1 MTSTPQS
8 TPSRT
13 ARWFGSAR
21 WMRWATLLAIGILV
35 TAVGVGLPRGV
46 PMLGWYENW
55 LRDGRISLFGQKSEP
70 RTDIAVLAIK
80 EQTLDVLPY
89 RSPIDRAFLADVLR
103 FLQQAK
109 VRGVVIDILFDKA
122 TEPAKDAALRQIM
135 LHFPVPLVVAWGDVG
150 AEITEQQHAFMTAYL
165 DGIGKG
171 YGNLVRDQ
179 DGFVRQLNARQQGA
193 QDALPTLPAAMAE
206 ALGVP
211 PPKANQSLDYL
222 LDKADGTPAIPSFP
236 AEFVVPRKDGGP
248 AVLPPAFFTG
258 KIVLIGAD
266 LLGQDRFHT
275 PLSAGLGLAEG
286 DRPGVMVHAQSLAQ
300 ILDGRHLKE
309 SGLGTEIVLVALASA
324 LGLGLATLD
333 VSLWVR
339 LGGAVFG
346 LMSIWLVLV
355 LAYPWGGY
363 LLPVISPGV
372 GFLVAVTAT
381 SFYQQRRYLQER
393 TFIRGALS
401 RYVAEGVVSQLEAE
415 PWRLKLGGER
425 RELTF
430 LFTDIAGFT
439 TLSETAEPTVLVA
452 ALNAYLDGASQVV
465 KAHNGTIDKYIGDAL
480 VAYFGAF
487 SDDGKHPAEAVACAL
502 AIDAFAERFALEQRQ
517 KGLAFGMTR
526 VGVNSG
532 SAIIGNF
539 GGEERMDY
547 TAIGDTV
554 NTASRLEG
562 ANKYLGT
569 RVCAAAST
577 AAHCPDQPF
586 RPAARLFVKGRH
598 ESIDVLE
605 PLGAAHP
612 ALTYRDAYAAAY
624 AMLQRGEPAARDA
637 FERLRALA
645 PDDALIRLHVERIA
659 AGASGVEIEL
669 EGK

>member
-1 MTSTPQS
+1 MTSVSQS
-8 TPSRT
+8 LSGR
-13 ARWFGSAR
+13 ARRWFGSPRLTR
-21 WMRWATLLAIGILV
+21 WSTLLAIGFIV
-35 TAVGVGLPRGV
+35 TAVGVALPRGV

-55 LRDGRISLFGQKSEP
+55 LRDGRISFFGQKSEP
-70 RTDIAVLAIK
+70 RTDIAVLAIN
-80 EQTLDVLPY
+80 EETLDALPY
-89 RSPIDRAFLADVLR
+89 RSPIDRGFLADVLT

-109 VRGVVIDILFDKA
+109 VRGVIIDILFDKA
-122 TEPAKDAALRQIM
+122 TEPAKDAALREILQ
-135 LHFPVPLVVAWGDVG
+135 HFPQPLVVAWGDVG
-150 AEITEQQHAFMTAYL
+150 PQITEQQHAFMMRYL
-165 DGIGKG
+165 DGIGRG

-179 DGFVRQLNARQQGA
+179 DGFVRQLNVHQQGA
-193 QDALPTLPAAMAE
+193 QDPIPTLPAAMAA
-206 ALGVP
+206 ALGVALP
-211 PPKANQSLDYL
+211 SANEALDYL
-222 LDKADGTPAIPSFP
+222 LDKDDGTPAIPSFP
-236 AEFVVPRKDGGP
+236 AVYVMPGKDAAAAILP
-248 AVLPPAFFTG
+248 AAFFTG
-258 KIVLIGAD
+258 KVVLIGAD
-266 LLGQDRFHT
+266 LQGQDRFHT
-275 PLSAGLGLAEG
+275 PLSAGLGLTEG

-300 ILDGRHLKE
+300 ILDGRRLKE
-309 SGLGTEIVLVALASA
+309 SGLGTEIVLVALAAA

-333 VSLWVR
+333 VSLWAR
-339 LGGAVFG
+339 LSGAVTG
-346 LMSIWLVLV
+346 LMAIWLVLV

-381 SFYQQRRYLQER
+381 SFYQQRRFLQER

-430 LFTDIAGFT
+430 LFTDITGFT
-439 TLSETAEPTVLVA
+439 SLSETAEPAVLVA
-452 ALNAYLDGASQVV
+452 ALNAYLDGASRVV
-465 KAHNGTIDKYIGDAL
+465 KANNGTIDKYIGDAL

-502 AIDAFAERFALEQRQ
+502 AIDAFAEQFALDQRQ

-526 VGVNSG
+526 IGVNSG

-569 RVCAAAST
+569 RICVAAST
-577 AAHCPDQPF
+577 ARRCNDQPF
-586 RPAARLFVKGRH
+586 RPAARLFVRGRQ
-598 ESIDVLE
+598 EGIDVLE
-605 PLGAAHP
+605 PLGPAHP
-612 ALTYRDAYAAAY
+612 ALGRRDAYLAAY
-624 AMLQRGEPAARDA
+624 ALLERGEPGAREA
-637 FERLRALA
+637 FERLRAAA
-645 PDDALIRLHVERIA
+645 PDDALVQLHAERLA
-659 AGASGVEIEL
+659 AGKHGVEIEL